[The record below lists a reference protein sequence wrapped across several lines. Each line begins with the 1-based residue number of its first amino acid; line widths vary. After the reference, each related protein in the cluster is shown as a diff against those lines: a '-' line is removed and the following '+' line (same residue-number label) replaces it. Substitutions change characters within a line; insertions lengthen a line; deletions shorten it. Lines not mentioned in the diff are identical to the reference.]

1 MAEPIKIKIT
11 DDTGTATINANNVS
25 TGNTNQNKAVNPSAK
40 ANQKASVVTTAA
52 HVAVMRSV
60 SYTTSNIGKWTGSQ
74 HNQNMVNNIKSIVGY
89 GMAFA
94 INPILGAVT
103 VALDG
108 ATYIADY
115 AYEQKWNTIKSQQ
128 AQARAGGKGGYR
140 R

>member
-1 MAEPIKIKIT
+1 MAEPIRVVIS
-11 DDTGTATINANNVS
+11 DDTGTATVKGGGTSQASANNKS
-25 TGNTNQNKAVNPSAK
+25 ANPQAKGNKKAAVAQSA
-40 ANQKASVVTTAA
+40 ATMIA
-52 HVAVMRSV
+52 MRSIN
-60 SYTTSNIGKWTGSQ
+60 YATSNVGKWTGNSSYQ
-74 HNQNMVNNIKSIVGY
+74 NQINIAKQAIGY